1 MLFVKLFNIY
11 ANPFYL
17 MHQRRYKQLKLGVEP
32 YRGEFDSLWL
42 TFKLGSQP
50 VQGLLI
56 GARSDWRFLSS
67 SEVFLKCIPSG
78 VLPKYALWFNGVP
91 KNISALYNNIFDAA
105 LKAGYD
111 LTEKEELP
119 Y

>member
-1 MLFVKLFNIY
+1 MPQK
-11 ANPFYL
+11 
-17 MHQRRYKQLKLGVEP
+17 RYKQLKLGVEP

-42 TFKLGSQP
+42 TFKLGNQP
-50 VQGLLI
+50 VHGVLI

-67 SEVFLKCIPSG
+67 SEIFLKYIPSG
-78 VLPKYALWFNGVP
+78 VLPKYALWCNGVP
-91 KNISALYNNIFDAA
+91 KNISSLYNNIFEAA
-105 LKAGYD
+105 QKAGYD